1 MSLTPFQAPAAPA
14 PPAPRPPGLPEALL
28 RFRRQLDEPAW
39 CGGPAGLVLR
49 LQTQP
54 DGLDLQLAAGQ
65 LVLVTGL
72 PGSGKSRLLQQLCQ
86 RAQADGWR
94 HDVQQLGP
102 PGSGPDGLRPWRTL
116 LQHARGAD
124 RQQAAQ
130 QALRALRAVGLGSHA
145 LQRVWRL
152 APAQRRLAALALAL
166 ARPAPALLLDEPLS
180 GLPPTA
186 APGLRLLVRH
196 ALRHSGSTLVLATRQ
211 PAAWLNLADRVLLL
225 EGGALTWDAP
235 VPLPRLQ
242 HNPVLALLR
251 QRLLLRLQQAGL
263 DLHIQS

>member
-1 MSLTPFQAPAAPA
+1 MPLTPFQAPAAPA

-49 LQTQP
+49 LQAQP

-130 QALRALRAVGLGSHA
+130 QALVTANQRYYALADQRYRAGIDTFLNSLTS
-145 LQRVWRL
+145 QRSL
-152 APAQRRLAALALAL
+152 YSAQQSAIATELAAVQN
-166 ARPAPALLLDEPLS
+166 RILLYRVI
-180 GLPPTA
+180 G
-186 APGLRLLVRH
+186 
-196 ALRHSGSTLVLATRQ
+196 
-211 PAAWLNLADRVLLL
+211 AD
-225 EGGALTWDAP
+225 
-235 VPLPRLQ
+235 Q
-242 HNPVLALLR
+242 
-251 QRLLLRLQQAGL
+251 
-263 DLHIQS
+263 